1 VNDEGMPPPAE
12 APSHDPAR
20 GVPAGSGVSREPVK
34 RPAYEPAARL
44 LRPVRHD
51 PDMPRPAATIAGGVL
66 VLLRA
71 VAGFL
76 VGGAIALVWQD
87 ILADPD
93 VQLVLEGVDGDS
105 AEARQTALWIVLG
118 IVVVSVAL
126 DVTFAVFVLLG
137 SNWARV
143 AVMVLSVISISTT
156 FFAWWVQGQEIR
168 VDETFVP
175 LALDI
180 LVLLALS
187 SRSAAAYARR
197 NEPRPDPVE

>member
-1 VNDEGMPPPAE
+1 MPPPGAAG
-12 APSHDPAR
+12 AP
-20 GVPAGSGVSREPVK
+20 GEPVK
-34 RPAYEPAARL
+34 RPAFEPAARL
-44 LRPVRHD
+44 LRPVQHD
-51 PDMPRPAATIAGGVL
+51 PDMARPASTVAGAVL

-71 VAGFL
+71 LAGLL
-76 VGGAIALVWQD
+76 VGGVIAVAWQD
-87 ILADPD
+87 VIADPD
-93 VQLVLEGVDGDS
+93 VELALDGFELAGAD
-105 AEARQTALWIVLG
+105 ARQIALVIVL
-118 IVVVSVAL
+118 VVAAVFVAL
-126 DVTFAVFVLLG
+126 DVLFAVFVLRG

-143 AVMVLSVISISTT
+143 AVMILSVLSISTT

-197 NEPRPDPVE
+197 NERRPDPAA

>member
-1 VNDEGMPPPAE
+1 MSDEGMPAAGG
-12 APSHDPAR
+12 APSDDVSGRSPGGDGA
-20 GVPAGSGVSREPVK
+20 AGEPLK

-44 LRPVRHD
+44 LRPVQHD
-51 PDMPRPAATIAGGVL
+51 PDMPRPASTIAGSVL

-93 VQLVLEGVDGDS
+93 VELALEGLDVGNADV
-105 AEARQTALWIVLG
+105 RQTALWIVLG
-118 IVVVSVAL
+118 IVVVSVVL
-126 DVTFAVFVLLG
+126 DVLFAVFVLRG

-143 AVMVLSVISISTT
+143 AVMVLSVMSISTT

-197 NEPRPDPVE
+197 NERRPEPAA

>member
-1 VNDEGMPPPAE
+1 MSDEGMPAAE
-12 APSHDPAR
+12 GAPSA
-20 GVPAGSGVSREPVK
+20 GVPGGASNGPGAAGEPLK

-44 LRPVRHD
+44 LRPVHHD
-51 PDMPRPAATIAGGVL
+51 PDMPRPASTIAGGVL

-71 VAGFL
+71 VAGLL
-76 VGGAIALVWQD
+76 VGGAIAALWRD

-93 VQLVLEGVDGDS
+93 MQLALEGVDAAD
-105 AEARQTALWIVLG
+105 ADMRQTALWIVVG
-118 IVVVSVAL
+118 IVLASVAL
-126 DVTFAVFVLLG
+126 DVLFAVFVLRG
-137 SNWARV
+137 SNLARV
-143 AVMVLSVISISTT
+143 AVMVLSVMSISTT
-156 FFAWWVQGQEIR
+156 FVAWWVQGQEIR

-197 NEPRPDPVE
+197 NETRPDAAG

>member
-1 VNDEGMPPPAE
+1 MSAEGMPPAE
-12 APSHDPAR
+12 GAPST
-20 GVPAGSGVSREPVK
+20 GVPAGASNGSGAAGEPLK

-44 LRPVRHD
+44 LRPVHHD
-51 PDMPRPAATIAGGVL
+51 PHMPRPASTIAGGVL

-71 VAGFL
+71 VAGLL
-76 VGGAIALVWQD
+76 VGGAIAALWRD

-93 VQLVLEGVDGDS
+93 VTLALEGLDVADADT
-105 AEARQTALWIVLG
+105 RQVALWIVLS
-118 IVVVSVAL
+118 IVAVSVAL
-126 DVTFAVFVLLG
+126 DVLFAVLVLRG
-137 SNWARV
+137 SNLARV
-143 AVMVLSVISISTT
+143 AVMILSVMSISTT

-197 NEPRPDPVE
+197 NETLPDASA

>member
-1 VNDEGMPPPAE
+1 MSGGMPPAGDASSAGA
-12 APSHDPAR
+12 APGRPGGAVTP
-20 GVPAGSGVSREPVK
+20 GEPVK

-44 LRPVRHD
+44 LRPVHHD
-51 PDMPRPAATIAGGVL
+51 PGMPRPAATIAGGVL

-93 VQLVLEGVDGDS
+93 VQLALEGVDGNGAD
-105 AEARQTALWIVLG
+105 ARQTALWIVLG
-118 IVVVSVAL
+118 VVVVSVVL
-126 DVTFAVFVLLG
+126 DVTFAVFVLRG
-137 SNWARV
+137 SNCARV

-156 FFAWWVQGQEIR
+156 FFAWWVQDQEIR

-197 NEPRPDPVE
+197 NEQRPDPAG

>member
-1 VNDEGMPPPAE
+1 MSDEGMPPPE
-12 APSHDPAR
+12 GAPAD
-20 GVPAGSGVSREPVK
+20 GVTGGAPGGSGVAGEPLK

-44 LRPVRHD
+44 LRPVHHD
-51 PDMPRPAATIAGGVL
+51 PDMPRPASTIAGGVL

-71 VAGFL
+71 VAGLL
-76 VGGAIALVWQD
+76 VGGAIAVVWRD

-93 VQLVLEGVDGDS
+93 VQLVLEGVDGAD
-105 AEARQTALWIVLG
+105 ADTRQAALWVVLG
-118 IVVVSVAL
+118 IVVASVAL
-126 DVTFAVFVLLG
+126 DVLFAVFVLRG
-137 SNWARV
+137 SNFARV
-143 AVMVLSVISISTT
+143 AVMILSVMSISTT

-197 NEPRPDPVE
+197 NERLPDPAA

>member
-1 VNDEGMPPPAE
+1 MSHEGMPPAEGAPPIGVPGSAPGPADAPAE
-12 APSHDPAR
+12 PL
-20 GVPAGSGVSREPVK
+20 K

-51 PDMPRPAATIAGGVL
+51 PDMPRPAATVAGAVL

-71 VAGFL
+71 LAGLL
-76 VGGAIALVWQD
+76 VGGAIAAAWQA

-93 VQLVLEGVDGDS
+93 VELALDGTDLGAS
-105 AEARQTALWIVLG
+105 DARAVALWIVLG
-118 IVVVSVAL
+118 IAGLSVLL
-126 DVTFAVFVLLG
+126 DVVFAAFVLRG

-143 AVMVLSVISISTT
+143 AVMVISVLSISTA

-168 VDETFVP
+168 VDEAFAS

-197 NEPRPDPVE
+197 NERRPDPAA

>member
-1 VNDEGMPPPAE
+1 
-12 APSHDPAR
+12 
-20 GVPAGSGVSREPVK
+20 
-34 RPAYEPAARL
+34 
-44 LRPVRHD
+44 
-51 PDMPRPAATIAGGVL
+51 MPRPASTIAGGVL

-71 VAGFL
+71 VAGLL
-76 VGGAIALVWQD
+76 VGGAIAALWRD

-93 VQLVLEGVDGDS
+93 VTLALEGLDVADADT
-105 AEARQTALWIVLG
+105 RQVALWIVLS
-118 IVVVSVAL
+118 IVAVSVAL
-126 DVTFAVFVLLG
+126 DVLFAVLVLRG
-137 SNWARV
+137 SNLARV
-143 AVMVLSVISISTT
+143 AVMILSVMSISTT

-197 NEPRPDPVE
+197 NETLPDASA